1 MIAVGVVI
9 ISFCCH
15 SSAVATVIN
24 RLNLPEVTV
33 SVDGSLYR
41 FHPHF
46 HDLMKKKISQLIK
59 PQHKVQIKIIL
70 MVFSKFTVNMF
81 VALTKLQSIILNFLI
96 KLTVKGERQ
105 F

>member
-1 MIAVGVVI
+1 M
-9 ISFCCH
+9 
-15 SSAVATVIN
+15 ATVIN

-59 PQHKVQIKIIL
+59 PKHEVQIKRYFSCL
-70 MVFSKFTVNMF
+70 SKFIPNISIVVT
-81 VALTKLQSIILNFLI
+81 TKLLSAF
-96 KLTVKGERQ
+96 VKFIGETK
-105 F
+105 

>member
-1 MIAVGVVI
+1 M
-9 ISFCCH
+9 
-15 SSAVATVIN
+15 ATVIN

-59 PQHKVQIKIIL
+59 PQHKVQNERLFSIFMVNILIVVITILQSTFVKIIGE
-70 MVFSKFTVNMF
+70 TN
-81 VALTKLQSIILNFLI
+81 QI
-96 KLTVKGERQ
+96 KR
-105 F
+105 